1 MHKINAMLCILHLNR
16 SLFYISVVLQ
26 RAASLPEGPLN
37 YMQLLHNYFIQ
48 PHQKE
53 IQIEKDGMDIV
64 NQSSVHRIS
73 IIWKGYRFQANSEP
87 AGFTKEMK
95 EDAYK
100 KIYHQIQQF
109 DPTVLPTVAQSV
121 PPPNCGQT
129 LPQVPAPV
137 PAPVPRGCS
146 VSPPHKVCTTPP
158 LVRVGVAEVEKTNDK
173 TFQMILKNEL
183 GHKLTDFGWRLEILP
198 EISHQDINQKWT
210 CQLPIV
216 LTHTSGHRERVLSE
230 TVCAD
235 ILRKAKEGAAE
246 SLLKKLVSKGLI
258 KIKRVK

>member
-53 IQIEKDGMDIV
+53 IQVEKDGMDIV

-87 AGFTKEMK
+87 AGSTKDMK

-109 DPTVLPTVAQSV
+109 NPTVLPTVAQSV

-137 PAPVPRGCS
+137 PAPVPRGC
-146 VSPPHKVCTTPP
+146 TTPP
-158 LVRVGVAEVEKTNDK
+158 LMRVGVAEVEKTNDK

-198 EISHQDINQKWT
+198 EISRQDINQKWT
-210 CQLPIV
+210 CKWPIK
-216 LTHTSGHRERVLSE
+216 LTHTSGQCEKVLSE
-230 TVCAD
+230 NVCAD
-235 ILRKAKEGAAE
+235 SLKKAKEGAAE

-258 KIKRVK
+258 KIRRVK